1 MALSKCVECGKDVST
16 TAEECPNCGNP
27 DPTKTGKQKKEDKDG
42 YIGIIILIVFGGA
55 VLKACGIV

>member
-27 DPTKTGKQKKEDKDG
+27 NPTKTGKQKKEDRRLHWF
-42 YIGIIILIVFGGA
+42 YNTVS
-55 VLKACGIV
+55 CWWSST